1 MNEKEVVNAL
11 GALAHEMRLSI
22 IRFLISQGREGAAAG
37 QVAEAIGAISSKAS
51 FHLANLERAGLIDSE
66 RQSRKIIYSVNLDA
80 LGQVIA
86 FILDD
91 CCNGNPDIRA
101 CCELP

>member
-1 MNEKEVVNAL
+1 MNEKEAVNTL
-11 GALAHEMRLSI
+11 GALAHEMRLGI
-22 IRFLISQGREGAAAG
+22 IRLLVSRGSEGAPAG
-37 QVAEAIGAISSKAS
+37 QIAEAIGAISSKAS
-51 FHLANLERAGLIDSE
+51 FHLANLERAGLIESE
-66 RQSRKIIYSVNLDA
+66 RQSRKIVYRVNLDA